1 MFTIEMDWDE
11 TSIRILDTKGN
22 YGDLEVII
30 YDDITY
36 MRQFDN
42 DSERYSMIVV
52 SPEMLLAL
60 NKSFGLPVGAY
71 TLKGETQ

>member
-11 TSIRILDTKGN
+11 TSVRILDTNGN
-22 YGDLEVII
+22 WGDLEVII

-36 MRQFDN
+36 MRQFDE
-42 DSERYSMIVV
+42 DTESYSIIVL

-60 NKSFGLPVGAY
+60 NKSFGLPVGAQKPK
-71 TLKGETQ
+71 L

>member
-60 NKSFGLPVGAY
+60 NKSFELPVGAY
-71 TLKGETQ
+71 TLKGETR